1 MKKTDSPD
9 RRLRLYEIL
18 ASVLI
23 FAILIGWALAL
34 NLTAGDRELTAAQ
47 KRMFAVAEVTDVLAD
62 NASPDTWTEGR
73 RIGQQL
79 LEVKVLTGEH
89 KGAVLEAANFLSAY
103 ANVDAKVGTKVIVRL
118 DVDEQGELYVVS
130 VPAYNRAPVM
140 LGLALIFAALL
151 VIIGRK
157 KGVMALVGLVYTL
170 ACIWFIQVPMIL
182 RGAEPVLVSIIIVA
196 LTTAASLLFLTGL
209 SRKTLCGGLGFH
221 FSAERLQ
228 PPRGRGPRPPRH
240 AGYRED
246 KRAAGQRHTCRF
258 PWRGHGCGHVHFIF
272 LLGAPSAEP
281 RAAQG
286 CSIPLRYEHWPR
298 RNGHDGEHANSG
310 IRGRFP
316 QHAAAVSDIRLPGH
330 PAIQLRR
337 NSCGAHTRLS
347 GLDRHHT
354 DCAARRSAER
364 GSHAPGKGTASKT
377 EIASACRPQRGW
389 QQARRCPCQER
400 SPESL
405 CFQGFP
411 GFAYI
416 SRAAIHSC
424 ARCRRGWRSRVG

>member
-1 MKKTDSPD
+1 MKKTDSPG

-89 KGAVLEAANFLSAY
+89 KGAVLETANFLSAY

-209 SRKTLCGGLGFH
+209 SRKTLCAVLGCVC
-221 FSAERLQ
+221 
-228 PPRGRGPRPPRH
+228 GVGV
-240 AGYRED
+240 AG
-246 KRAAGQRHTCRF
+246 
-258 PWRGHGCGHVHFIF
+258 IF
-272 LLGAPSAEP
+272 
-281 RAAQG
+281 
-286 CSIPLRYEHWPR
+286 
-298 RNGHDGEHANSG
+298 
-310 IRGRFP
+310 
-316 QHAAAVSDIRLPGH
+316 AAVSGSISQLNGFNLPEAEDLVLRATQETVRISGLLVSGILVASLGAVMDVAMSISSSCWELRQLNPGLPKAALFRSGMNIGRDAMGTMANTLILAFAGASLNTLLLFRIYGY
-330 PAIQLRR
+330 PAIQLF
-337 NSCGAHTRLS
+337 NSDAIAVELIRGLAGSIGIILTVPLVAALS
-347 GLDRHHT
+347 
-354 DCAARRSAER
+354 AALM
-364 GSHAPGKGTASKT
+364 PPVKG
-377 EIASACRPQRGW
+377 RPAKQR
-389 QQARRCPCQER
+389 
-400 SPESL
+400 
-405 CFQGFP
+405 
-411 GFAYI
+411 
-416 SRAAIHSC
+416 
-424 ARCRRGWRSRVG
+424 

>member
-9 RRLRLYEIL
+9 WRLRLYEIL

-209 SRKTLCGGLGFH
+209 SRKTLCAVLGCVC
-221 FSAERLQ
+221 
-228 PPRGRGPRPPRH
+228 GVGV
-240 AGYRED
+240 AG
-246 KRAAGQRHTCRF
+246 
-258 PWRGHGCGHVHFIF
+258 IF
-272 LLGAPSAEP
+272 
-281 RAAQG
+281 
-286 CSIPLRYEHWPR
+286 
-298 RNGHDGEHANSG
+298 
-310 IRGRFP
+310 
-316 QHAAAVSDIRLPGH
+316 AAVSGSISQLNGFNLPEAEDLVLRATQDTVRISGLLVSGILVASLGAVMDVAMSISSSCWELRQLNPGLPKAALFRSGMNIGRDAMGTMANTLILAFAGASLNTLLLFRIYGY
-330 PAIQLRR
+330 PAIQLF
-337 NSCGAHTRLS
+337 NSDAIAVELIRGLAGSIGIILTVPLVAVLS
-347 GLDRHHT
+347 
-354 DCAARRSAER
+354 AALM
-364 GSHAPGKGTASKT
+364 PPVKG
-377 EIASACRPQRGW
+377 RPAKQR
-389 QQARRCPCQER
+389 
-400 SPESL
+400 
-405 CFQGFP
+405 
-411 GFAYI
+411 
-416 SRAAIHSC
+416 
-424 ARCRRGWRSRVG
+424 

>member
-9 RRLRLYEIL
+9 KRLRLYEIL

-89 KGAVLEAANFLSAY
+89 KGAVFEAANFLSAY

-157 KGVMALVGLVYTL
+157 KGIMALVGLVYTL
-170 ACIWFIQVPMIL
+170 ACIWFIQMPMIL

-209 SRKTLCGGLGFH
+209 SRKTLCAVLGCVC
-221 FSAERLQ
+221 
-228 PPRGRGPRPPRH
+228 GVGV
-240 AGYRED
+240 AG
-246 KRAAGQRHTCRF
+246 
-258 PWRGHGCGHVHFIF
+258 IF
-272 LLGAPSAEP
+272 
-281 RAAQG
+281 
-286 CSIPLRYEHWPR
+286 
-298 RNGHDGEHANSG
+298 
-310 IRGRFP
+310 
-316 QHAAAVSDIRLPGH
+316 AAVSGSISQLNGFNLPEAEDLVLRATQDTVRISGLLVSGILVASLGAVMDVAMSISSSCWELRQLNPGLPKAALFRSGMNIGRDAMGTMANTLILAFAGASLNTLLLFRIYGY
-330 PAIQLRR
+330 PAIQLF
-337 NSCGAHTRLS
+337 NSDAIAVELIRGLAGSIGIILTVPLVAALS
-347 GLDRHHT
+347 
-354 DCAARRSAER
+354 AALM
-364 GSHAPGKGTASKT
+364 PPVKG
-377 EIASACRPQRGW
+377 RPAKQR
-389 QQARRCPCQER
+389 
-400 SPESL
+400 
-405 CFQGFP
+405 
-411 GFAYI
+411 
-416 SRAAIHSC
+416 
-424 ARCRRGWRSRVG
+424 

>member
-23 FAILIGWALAL
+23 FAILIGWALTL

-89 KGAVLEAANFLSAY
+89 KGAVLEATNFLSAY
-103 ANVDAKVGTKVIVRL
+103 ANVDAKVGTRVIVRL

-209 SRKTLCGGLGFH
+209 SRKTLCAVLGCVC
-221 FSAERLQ
+221 
-228 PPRGRGPRPPRH
+228 GVGV
-240 AGYRED
+240 AG
-246 KRAAGQRHTCRF
+246 
-258 PWRGHGCGHVHFIF
+258 IF
-272 LLGAPSAEP
+272 
-281 RAAQG
+281 
-286 CSIPLRYEHWPR
+286 
-298 RNGHDGEHANSG
+298 
-310 IRGRFP
+310 
-316 QHAAAVSDIRLPGH
+316 AAVSGSISQLNGFNLPEAEDLVLRATQDTVRISGLLVSGILVASLGAVMDVAMSISSSCWELRQLNPGLPKAALFRSGMNIGRDAMGTMANTLILAFAGASLNTLLLFRIYGY
-330 PAIQLRR
+330 PAIQLF
-337 NSCGAHTRLS
+337 NSDAIAVELIRGLAGSIGIILTVPLVAALS
-347 GLDRHHT
+347 
-354 DCAARRSAER
+354 AALMPPA
-364 GSHAPGKGTASKT
+364 KG
-377 EIASACRPQRGW
+377 RPAKQR
-389 QQARRCPCQER
+389 
-400 SPESL
+400 
-405 CFQGFP
+405 
-411 GFAYI
+411 
-416 SRAAIHSC
+416 
-424 ARCRRGWRSRVG
+424 

>member
-47 KRMFAVAEVTDVLAD
+47 KRMFALAEVTDVLAD

-182 RGAEPVLVSIIIVA
+182 RGAEPILVSIIIVA

-209 SRKTLCGGLGFH
+209 SRKTLCAVLGCVC
-221 FSAERLQ
+221 
-228 PPRGRGPRPPRH
+228 GVGV
-240 AGYRED
+240 AG
-246 KRAAGQRHTCRF
+246 
-258 PWRGHGCGHVHFIF
+258 IF
-272 LLGAPSAEP
+272 
-281 RAAQG
+281 
-286 CSIPLRYEHWPR
+286 
-298 RNGHDGEHANSG
+298 
-310 IRGRFP
+310 
-316 QHAAAVSDIRLPGH
+316 AAVSGSISQLNGFNLPEAEDLVLRATQDTVRISGLLVSGILVASLGAVMDVAMSISSSCWELRQLNPGLPKAALFRSGMNIGRDAMGTMANTLILAFAGASLNTLLLFRIYGY
-330 PAIQLRR
+330 PAIQLF
-337 NSCGAHTRLS
+337 NSDAIAVELIRGLAGSIGIILTVPLVAALS
-347 GLDRHHT
+347 
-354 DCAARRSAER
+354 AALMPPA
-364 GSHAPGKGTASKT
+364 KG
-377 EIASACRPQRGW
+377 RPAKQR
-389 QQARRCPCQER
+389 
-400 SPESL
+400 
-405 CFQGFP
+405 
-411 GFAYI
+411 
-416 SRAAIHSC
+416 
-424 ARCRRGWRSRVG
+424 

>member
-9 RRLRLYEIL
+9 KRLRLYEIL

-209 SRKTLCGGLGFH
+209 SRKTLCAVLGCVC
-221 FSAERLQ
+221 
-228 PPRGRGPRPPRH
+228 GVGV
-240 AGYRED
+240 AG
-246 KRAAGQRHTCRF
+246 
-258 PWRGHGCGHVHFIF
+258 IF
-272 LLGAPSAEP
+272 
-281 RAAQG
+281 
-286 CSIPLRYEHWPR
+286 
-298 RNGHDGEHANSG
+298 
-310 IRGRFP
+310 
-316 QHAAAVSDIRLPGH
+316 AAVSGSISQLNGFNLPEAEDLVLRATQDTVRISGLLVSGILVASLGAVMDVAMSISSSCWELRQLNPGLPKAALFCSGMNIGRDAMGTMANTLILAFAGASLNTLLLFRIYGY
-330 PAIQLRR
+330 PAIQLF
-337 NSCGAHTRLS
+337 NSDAIAVELIRGLAGSIGIILTVPLVAALS
-347 GLDRHHT
+347 
-354 DCAARRSAER
+354 AALM
-364 GSHAPGKGTASKT
+364 PPVKG
-377 EIASACRPQRGW
+377 RPAKQR
-389 QQARRCPCQER
+389 
-400 SPESL
+400 
-405 CFQGFP
+405 
-411 GFAYI
+411 
-416 SRAAIHSC
+416 
-424 ARCRRGWRSRVG
+424 

>member
-9 RRLRLYEIL
+9 KRLRLYEIL

-103 ANVDAKVGTKVIVRL
+103 ANVDAKVGTRVIVRL

-209 SRKTLCGGLGFH
+209 SRKTLCAVLGCVC
-221 FSAERLQ
+221 
-228 PPRGRGPRPPRH
+228 GVGV
-240 AGYRED
+240 AG
-246 KRAAGQRHTCRF
+246 
-258 PWRGHGCGHVHFIF
+258 IF
-272 LLGAPSAEP
+272 
-281 RAAQG
+281 
-286 CSIPLRYEHWPR
+286 
-298 RNGHDGEHANSG
+298 
-310 IRGRFP
+310 
-316 QHAAAVSDIRLPGH
+316 AAVSGSISQLNGFNLPEAEDLVLRATQDTVRISGLLVSGILVASLGAVMDVAMSISSSCWELRQLNPGLPKAALFRSGMNIGRDAMGTMANTLILAFAGASLNTLLLFRIYGY
-330 PAIQLRR
+330 PAIQLF
-337 NSCGAHTRLS
+337 NSDAIAVELIRGLAGSIGIILTVPLVAALS
-347 GLDRHHT
+347 
-354 DCAARRSAER
+354 AALM
-364 GSHAPGKGTASKT
+364 PPVKG
-377 EIASACRPQRGW
+377 RPAKQR
-389 QQARRCPCQER
+389 
-400 SPESL
+400 
-405 CFQGFP
+405 
-411 GFAYI
+411 
-416 SRAAIHSC
+416 
-424 ARCRRGWRSRVG
+424 

>member
-196 LTTAASLLFLTGL
+196 LTTAASLLFLTGM
-209 SRKTLCGGLGFH
+209 SRKTLCAVLGCVC
-221 FSAERLQ
+221 
-228 PPRGRGPRPPRH
+228 GVGV
-240 AGYRED
+240 AG
-246 KRAAGQRHTCRF
+246 
-258 PWRGHGCGHVHFIF
+258 IF
-272 LLGAPSAEP
+272 
-281 RAAQG
+281 
-286 CSIPLRYEHWPR
+286 
-298 RNGHDGEHANSG
+298 
-310 IRGRFP
+310 
-316 QHAAAVSDIRLPGH
+316 AAVSGSISQLNGFNLPEAEDLVLRATQDTVRISGLLVSGILVASLGAVMDVAMSISSSCWELRQLNPGLPKAALFRSGMNIGRDAMGTMANTLILAFAGASLNTLLLFRIYGY
-330 PAIQLRR
+330 PAIQLF
-337 NSCGAHTRLS
+337 NSDAIAVELIRGLAGSIGIILTVPLVAALS
-347 GLDRHHT
+347 
-354 DCAARRSAER
+354 AALM
-364 GSHAPGKGTASKT
+364 PPVKG
-377 EIASACRPQRGW
+377 RPAKQR
-389 QQARRCPCQER
+389 
-400 SPESL
+400 
-405 CFQGFP
+405 
-411 GFAYI
+411 
-416 SRAAIHSC
+416 
-424 ARCRRGWRSRVG
+424 

>member
-47 KRMFAVAEVTDVLAD
+47 KRLFAVAEVTDVLAD

-182 RGAEPVLVSIIIVA
+182 RGAEPILVSIIIVA

-209 SRKTLCGGLGFH
+209 SRKTLCAVLGCVC
-221 FSAERLQ
+221 
-228 PPRGRGPRPPRH
+228 GVGV
-240 AGYRED
+240 AG
-246 KRAAGQRHTCRF
+246 
-258 PWRGHGCGHVHFIF
+258 IF
-272 LLGAPSAEP
+272 
-281 RAAQG
+281 
-286 CSIPLRYEHWPR
+286 
-298 RNGHDGEHANSG
+298 
-310 IRGRFP
+310 
-316 QHAAAVSDIRLPGH
+316 AAVSGSISQLNGFNLPEAEDLVLRATQDTVRISGLLVSGILVASLGAVMDVAMSISSSCWELRQLNPGLPKAALFRSGMNIGH
-330 PAIQLRR
+330 DAMGTMANTLILAFAGASLNTLLLFRIYGYPAIQLF
-337 NSCGAHTRLS
+337 NSDAIAVELIRGLAGSIGIILTVPLVAALS
-347 GLDRHHT
+347 
-354 DCAARRSAER
+354 AALMPPA
-364 GSHAPGKGTASKT
+364 KG
-377 EIASACRPQRGW
+377 RPAKQR
-389 QQARRCPCQER
+389 
-400 SPESL
+400 
-405 CFQGFP
+405 
-411 GFAYI
+411 
-416 SRAAIHSC
+416 
-424 ARCRRGWRSRVG
+424 

>member
-9 RRLRLYEIL
+9 KRLRLYEIL

-157 KGVMALVGLVYTL
+157 EGVMALVGLVYTL

-209 SRKTLCGGLGFH
+209 SRKTLCAVLGCVC
-221 FSAERLQ
+221 
-228 PPRGRGPRPPRH
+228 GVGV
-240 AGYRED
+240 AG
-246 KRAAGQRHTCRF
+246 
-258 PWRGHGCGHVHFIF
+258 IF
-272 LLGAPSAEP
+272 
-281 RAAQG
+281 
-286 CSIPLRYEHWPR
+286 
-298 RNGHDGEHANSG
+298 
-310 IRGRFP
+310 
-316 QHAAAVSDIRLPGH
+316 AAVSGSISQLNGFNLPEAEDLVLRATQDTVRISGLLVSGILVASLGAVMDVAMSISSSCWELRQLNPGLPKAALFRSGMNIGRDAMGTMANTLILAFAGASLNTLLLFRIYGY
-330 PAIQLRR
+330 PAIQLF
-337 NSCGAHTRLS
+337 NSDAIAVELIRGLAGSIGIILTVPLVAALS
-347 GLDRHHT
+347 
-354 DCAARRSAER
+354 AALM
-364 GSHAPGKGTASKT
+364 PPVKG
-377 EIASACRPQRGW
+377 RPAKQR
-389 QQARRCPCQER
+389 
-400 SPESL
+400 
-405 CFQGFP
+405 
-411 GFAYI
+411 
-416 SRAAIHSC
+416 
-424 ARCRRGWRSRVG
+424 

>member
-9 RRLRLYEIL
+9 KRLRLYEIL

-34 NLTAGDRELTAAQ
+34 NLTDGDRELTAAQ

-209 SRKTLCGGLGFH
+209 SRKTLCAVLGCVC
-221 FSAERLQ
+221 
-228 PPRGRGPRPPRH
+228 GVGV
-240 AGYRED
+240 AG
-246 KRAAGQRHTCRF
+246 
-258 PWRGHGCGHVHFIF
+258 IF
-272 LLGAPSAEP
+272 
-281 RAAQG
+281 
-286 CSIPLRYEHWPR
+286 
-298 RNGHDGEHANSG
+298 
-310 IRGRFP
+310 
-316 QHAAAVSDIRLPGH
+316 AAVSGSISPLNGFNLPEAEDLVLRATQDTVRISGLLVSGILVASLGAVMDVAMSISSSCWELRQLNPGLPKAALFRSGMNIGRDAMGTMANTLILAFAGASLNTLLLFRIYGY
-330 PAIQLRR
+330 PAIQLF
-337 NSCGAHTRLS
+337 NSDAIAVELIRGLAGSIGIILTVPLVAALS
-347 GLDRHHT
+347 
-354 DCAARRSAER
+354 AALMPPA
-364 GSHAPGKGTASKT
+364 KG
-377 EIASACRPQRGW
+377 RPAKQR
-389 QQARRCPCQER
+389 
-400 SPESL
+400 
-405 CFQGFP
+405 
-411 GFAYI
+411 
-416 SRAAIHSC
+416 
-424 ARCRRGWRSRVG
+424 

>member
-47 KRMFAVAEVTDVLAD
+47 KRLFAVAEVTDVLAD

-209 SRKTLCGGLGFH
+209 SRKTLCAVLGCVC
-221 FSAERLQ
+221 
-228 PPRGRGPRPPRH
+228 GVGV
-240 AGYRED
+240 AG
-246 KRAAGQRHTCRF
+246 
-258 PWRGHGCGHVHFIF
+258 IF
-272 LLGAPSAEP
+272 
-281 RAAQG
+281 
-286 CSIPLRYEHWPR
+286 
-298 RNGHDGEHANSG
+298 
-310 IRGRFP
+310 
-316 QHAAAVSDIRLPGH
+316 AAVSGSISQLNGFNLPEAEDLVLRATQDTVRISGLLVSGILVASLGAVMDVAMSISSSCWELRQLNPGLPKAALFRSGMNIGRDAMGTMANTLILAFAGASLNTLLLFRIYGY
-330 PAIQLRR
+330 PAIQLF
-337 NSCGAHTRLS
+337 NSDAIAVELIRGLAGSIGIILTVPLVAALS
-347 GLDRHHT
+347 
-354 DCAARRSAER
+354 AALM
-364 GSHAPGKGTASKT
+364 PPVKG
-377 EIASACRPQRGW
+377 RPAKQR
-389 QQARRCPCQER
+389 
-400 SPESL
+400 
-405 CFQGFP
+405 
-411 GFAYI
+411 
-416 SRAAIHSC
+416 
-424 ARCRRGWRSRVG
+424 